1 MKKTKLIV
9 LILVVAAIAAFFI
22 FDLGKYFSLDYFK
35 SQQSAIAAYNLA
47 NPIQTA
53 LIFLLAYIAVTALS
67 LPGAAIMTLVAG
79 AIFGLIWGVII
90 VSFAS
95 TIGATLA
102 FLVARFLLR
111 DSIQAKFGDK
121 LKAFNVG
128 VEKEG
133 GFYLFT
139 LRLVPA
145 FPFFMINVVMGL
157 TTMKATT
164 FFWVSQIGM
173 LAGTVVF
180 VYAGQ
185 QLSEITSL
193 KGILSPGLI
202 GAFVLIGILPLVA
215 KKIVG
220 SIRARKVYARWAD
233 KKPAHFDRNVVVIGG
248 GSAGLV
254 TSYIAA
260 AVKAKVTLV
269 ERHQMGGDCLNT
281 GCVPSKALIRS
292 AKLLNHISRAKE
304 FGIASASAQWDF
316 AEVMERVQ
324 NVITAIEPHDS
335 VARYSGLGVDCV
347 KGSAKILSPWE
358 VEITLENGTRQK
370 LTTKNIVIAAGAK
383 PFVPPIP
390 GLAEC
395 KPLTS
400 DNVWNIRKLP
410 RRLVVL
416 GGGPIGAELTQ
427 CFARFG
433 SNVTQVEMLPRL
445 MVREDPEV
453 SALVKK
459 KFEAE
464 GVTVL
469 VSHKAKEVVIENGE
483 KFLIVES
490 EGQEKRIAFDEILCA
505 VGRVANTTGYG
516 LEELG
521 IPAKKVVETN
531 EYLETIYPNIFAC
544 GDVAG
549 PYQFTHTAAHM
560 AWFASVNALFGKFKK
575 FKVDYSVVPWATFT
589 DPEVARVGINEQE
602 AIEQKIEHD
611 VFVYGIDDLDRA
623 IADGEAHGFVK
634 VITPKGSDKILGAT
648 IVGEHAGDL
657 LVEFVAAMK
666 HGFGLEGILNTI
678 HTYPTFGEA
687 NKYAAGVY
695 KRSTATVGKL
705 AVAKALNDWTRGEG
719 SFFAIL
725 GKAIA
730 LVVSPDKTPA
740 YPKEPTH
747 H

>member
-1 MKKTKLIV
+1 MKKSKILVLLIV
-9 LILVVAAIAAFFI
+9 AALIAAFFI
-22 FDLGKYFSLDYFK
+22 FDWGRYFSIDYFK
-35 SQQSAIAAYNLA
+35 SQQAVINTYYAA
-47 NPIQTA
+47 NPLQTS
-53 LIFLLAYIAVTALS
+53 LIFFAVYVGVTALS
-67 LPGAAIMTLVAG
+67 LPGAAILTLVAG
-79 AIFGLIWGVII
+79 AIFGLLWGVVV

-111 DSIQAKFGDK
+111 DSLQAKFGDK
-121 LKAFNVG
+121 LKAFNAG
-128 VEKEG
+128 VEKDG

-145 FPFFMINVVMGL
+145 FPFFMINVVMGF
-157 TTMKATT
+157 TTMKAWT

-173 LAGTVVF
+173 FLGTIVFVNAGTEL
-180 VYAGQ
+180 AK
-185 QLSEITSL
+185 ITSL

-202 GAFVLIGILPLVA
+202 GAFVLLGIFPIIA
-215 KKIVG
+215 KKI
-220 SIRARKVYARWAD
+220 IDTFKARKVYAQWAGQ
-233 KKPAHFDRNVVVIGG
+233 KPTHFDRNVVVIGG

-269 ERHQMGGDCLNT
+269 EKHKLGGDCLNT

-292 AKLLNHISRAKE
+292 AKLLNHMQRSKE
-304 FGIASASAQWDF
+304 FGIDSATAQWDF
-316 AEVMERVQ
+316 AQVMERVQ
-324 NVITAIEPHDS
+324 RVVTEVEPHDS
-335 VARYSGLGVDCV
+335 VERYSSLGVDCA
-347 KGSAKILSPWE
+347 KGTAKIISPWA
-358 VEITLENGTRQK
+358 VEITADDGSKKT
-370 LTTKNIVIAAGAK
+370 LTTKNIVIAAGAR
-383 PFVPPIP
+383 PFIPPIP
-390 GLAEC
+390 GLAEIN
-395 KPLTS
+395 PLTS
-400 DNVWNIRKLP
+400 DNIWSIRKLP
-410 RRLVVL
+410 KRLVVL
-416 GGGPIGAELTQ
+416 GGGPIGSELTQ

-433 SNVTQVEMLPRL
+433 AKVTQVEMAPRI
-445 MVREDPEV
+445 MIREDVEV
-453 SALVKK
+453 SAIVKR

-464 GVTVL
+464 GVSVL
-469 VSHKAKEVVIENGE
+469 VNHKAKQVVVENGE
-483 KFLIVES
+483 KYLVVENN
-490 EGQEKRIAFDEILCA
+490 GADIRIAFDEILCA
-505 VGRVANTTGYG
+505 VGRIANTKGYG

-521 IPAKKVVETN
+521 IPATRVVETN

-560 AWFASVNALFGKFKK
+560 AWYTAVNALFGKFKK

-602 AIEQKIEHD
+602 AIEQKIAHD
-611 VFVYGIDDLDRA
+611 VHVYGIDDLDRA
-623 IADGEAHGFVK
+623 IADGEAHGLVK
-634 VITPKGSDKILGAT
+634 VITVKGKDKILGAT

-666 HGFGLEGILNTI
+666 HGFGLEGILSTI
-678 HTYPTFGEA
+678 HIYPTLGEA

-705 AVAKALNDWTRGEG
+705 AVGKALNDWTRGEG
-719 SFFAIL
+719 SL
-725 GKAIA
+725 GSLVGSIIS
-730 LVVSPDKTPA
+730 LVVSPDNTPA
-740 YPKEPTH
+740 YPKEPSH

>member
-1 MKKTKLIV
+1 MKKSKLLV
-9 LILVVAAIAAFFI
+9 LLLVAALVIVFFV
-22 FDLGKYFSLDYFK
+22 FDLGKYLNLEYLK
-35 SQQSAIAAYNLA
+35 SQQAGIAAYYQA
-47 NPIQTA
+47 NPLQTGLTFFA
-53 LIFLLAYIAVTALS
+53 VYVAVTALS

-79 AIFGLIWGVII
+79 AIFGLLWGVVI

-95 TIGATLA
+95 SIGAMLA

-121 LKAFNVG
+121 LKAFNAG

-133 GFYLFT
+133 AFYLFT

-145 FPFFMINVVMGL
+145 FPFFVINVVMGL
-157 TTMKATT
+157 TTMKALT
-164 FFWVSQIGM
+164 FFWVSQVGM

-180 VYAGQ
+180 VFAGQ
-185 QLSEITSL
+185 KLSEITSL
-193 KGILSPGLI
+193 KGILSPGLV
-202 GAFVLIGILPLVA
+202 GAFVLIGILPIIA
-215 KKIVG
+215 KKIIG
-220 SIRARKVYARWAD
+220 SFKARKVYARWAD
-233 KKPAHFDRNVVVIGG
+233 KKPARFDRNVVVIGA
-248 GSAGLV
+248 GSGGLV
-254 TSYIAA
+254 ASYIAA

-269 ERHQMGGDCLNT
+269 ERHQMGGDCLYT

-292 AKLLNHISRAKE
+292 AKLLNHISRARE
-304 FGIASASAQWDF
+304 FGIASATAQWDF

-324 NVITAIEPHDS
+324 KIITDIEPHDS
-335 VARYSGLGVDCV
+335 VARYSSLGVDCV

-358 VEITLENGTRQK
+358 VEITLDNGSKQK
-370 LTTKNIVIAAGAK
+370 LTTKNIVIAAGAR
-383 PFVPPIP
+383 PFIPPIP

-395 KPLTS
+395 HPLTS

-410 RRLVVL
+410 KRLVVL
-416 GGGPIGAELTQ
+416 GGGPIGSELTQ

-433 SNVTQVEMLPRL
+433 SQVTQVEMLPRI
-445 MVREDPEV
+445 MIREDVEV
-453 SALVKK
+453 SAMVTKQ
-459 KFEAE
+459 FEAE
-464 GVTVL
+464 GVAVL
-469 VSHKAKEVVIENGE
+469 VNHKARQVVIENGE
-483 KFLIVES
+483 KFLIVEH
-490 EGQEKRIAFDEILCA
+490 EGKERRIGFDEILCA
-505 VGRVANTTGYG
+505 VGRIANTTGYG

-521 IPAKKVVETN
+521 IPAKKVVEVN

-549 PYQFTHTAAHM
+549 PFQFTHMASHM

-575 FKVDYSVVPWATFT
+575 FKVDYTVVPWATFT

-602 AIEQKIEHD
+602 AIEKKIAHD
-611 VFVYGIDDLDRA
+611 VFVYSIGDLDRA

-634 VITPKGSDKILGAT
+634 VITPKGSDKIWGAT

-666 HGFGLEGILNTI
+666 HGFGLEGILGTI
-678 HTYPTFGEA
+678 HIYPTMGEA

-705 AVAKALNDWTRGEG
+705 AVAKAMNDWTRGDG
-719 SFFAIL
+719 SLFAVI

-730 LVVSPDKTPA
+730 LVVSPDNTPA
-740 YPKEPTH
+740 FPKAESQH
-747 H
+747 

>member
-1 MKKTKLIV
+1 MKKSKLLL
-9 LILVVAAIAAFFI
+9 LICVVALVAAFFI
-22 FDLGKYFSLDYFK
+22 FDLGRFFNLDYIK
-35 SQQSAIAAYNLA
+35 SQQAVIANYYQA
-47 NPIQTA
+47 NPVQTG
-53 LIFLLAYIAVTALS
+53 LIFFAVYVAVTALS

-95 TIGATLA
+95 SIGAMLA

-121 LKAFNVG
+121 LKAFNAG

-133 GFYLFT
+133 AFYLFT

-157 TTMKATT
+157 TTMKALT
-164 FFWVSQIGM
+164 FFWVSQLGM
-173 LAGTVVF
+173 LAGTIVF
-180 VYAGQ
+180 VFAGQ
-185 QLSEITSL
+185 KLSEITSL

-202 GAFVLIGILPLVA
+202 GAFVLIGILPIIA
-215 KKIVG
+215 KKIIEG
-220 SIRARKVYARWAD
+220 IKAKKVYAKWAD
-233 KKPAHFDRNVVVIGG
+233 KKPTHFDRNVVVIGG

-281 GCVPSKALIRS
+281 GCVPSKALIHS

-304 FGIASASAQWDF
+304 FGITSATAQWDF

-324 NVITAIEPHDS
+324 KIIADVEPHDS
-335 VARYSGLGVDCV
+335 VARYSSLGVDCV

-358 VEITLENGTRQK
+358 VEITLDNGTKQK
-370 LTTKNIVIAAGAK
+370 LTTKNIVIAAGAR

-410 RRLVVL
+410 KRLVVL
-416 GGGPIGAELTQ
+416 GGGPIGSELTQ

-433 SNVTQVEMLPRL
+433 SQVTQVEMLPRI
-445 MVREDPEV
+445 MIREDVEV
-453 SALVKK
+453 SAMVKK

-464 GVTVL
+464 GVAVL
-469 VSHKAKEVVIENGE
+469 VNHKAKQVVIENGE
-483 KFLIVES
+483 KFLVVEN
-490 EGQEKRIAFDEILCA
+490 EGKERRIAFDEILCA
-505 VGRVANTTGYG
+505 VGRIANTTGYG

-521 IPAKKVVETN
+521 IPAKKVVEVN
-531 EYLETIYPNIFAC
+531 DYLETIYPNIFAC

-549 PYQFTHTAAHM
+549 PFQFTHTAAHM

-602 AIEQKIEHD
+602 AIEKKIAHD

-678 HTYPTFGEA
+678 HIYPTLGEA

-705 AVAKALNDWTRGEG
+705 GVAKAMNDWTRGEG
-719 SFFAIL
+719 SLFTVI
-725 GKAIA
+725 GKAIG
-730 LVVSPDKTPA
+730 LVTSPDNTPA
-740 YPKEPTH
+740 YPKEAAH

>member
-1 MKKTKLIV
+1 MKKSKLLL
-9 LILVVAAIAAFFI
+9 LICVVALVAAFFV
-22 FDLGKYFSLDYFK
+22 FDLGRFFNLGYIK
-35 SQQSAIAAYNLA
+35 SQQAVIAAYYQT
-47 NPIQTA
+47 NPLQTG
-53 LIFLLAYIAVTALS
+53 LIFFAVYVAVTALS

-95 TIGATLA
+95 SIGATLA

-121 LKAFNVG
+121 LKAFNAG

-133 GFYLFT
+133 AFYLFT

-145 FPFFMINVVMGL
+145 FPFFVINVVMGL
-157 TTMKATT
+157 TTMKALT

-180 VYAGQ
+180 VFAGQ
-185 QLSEITSL
+185 KLSEITSL

-202 GAFVLIGILPLVA
+202 GAFVLIGILPIIA
-215 KKIVG
+215 KKIIEG
-220 SIRARKVYARWAD
+220 IKARKVYAKWAD
-233 KKPAHFDRNVVVIGG
+233 KKPAYFDRNVVVIGA

-260 AVKAKVTLV
+260 AVKAKVTLI

-304 FGIASASAQWDF
+304 FGISSATAQWDF

-324 NVITAIEPHDS
+324 KIIADVEPHDS
-335 VARYSGLGVDCV
+335 VARYSSLGVDCV
-347 KGSAKILSPWE
+347 KGSAKIISPWE
-358 VEITLENGTRQK
+358 VEITLDNGARQK
-370 LTTKNIVIAAGAK
+370 LTTKNIVIAAGAR
-383 PFVPPIP
+383 PFIPPIP

-410 RRLVVL
+410 KRLVVL
-416 GGGPIGAELTQ
+416 GGGPIGSELTQ

-433 SNVTQVEMLPRL
+433 SKVTQVEMLPRI
-445 MVREDPEV
+445 MIREDVEV
-453 SALVKK
+453 SAMVKK

-464 GVTVL
+464 GVAVL
-469 VSHKAKEVVIENGE
+469 VNHQAKQVVIENGE
-483 KFLIVES
+483 KFLVVEN
-490 EGQEKRIAFDEILCA
+490 EGKERRIAFDEILCA
-505 VGRVANTTGYG
+505 VGRIANTSGYG

-521 IPAKKVVETN
+521 IPAKKVVEVN
-531 EYLETIYPNIFAC
+531 DYLETIYPNIFAC

-549 PYQFTHTAAHM
+549 PFQFTHTAAHT

-602 AIEQKIEHD
+602 AIEKKIAHD

-678 HTYPTFGEA
+678 HIYPTLGEA

-705 AVAKALNDWTRGEG
+705 GLAKAMNDWTRGEG
-719 SFFAIL
+719 SLFTVI

-730 LVVSPDKTPA
+730 LVVSPDNTPA
-740 YPKEPTH
+740 YPKEVAH